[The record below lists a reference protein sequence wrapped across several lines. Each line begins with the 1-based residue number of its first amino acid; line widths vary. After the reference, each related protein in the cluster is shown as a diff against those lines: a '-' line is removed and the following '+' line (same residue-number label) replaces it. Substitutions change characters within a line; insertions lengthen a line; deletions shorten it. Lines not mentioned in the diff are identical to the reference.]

1 MQQLKAF
8 KKDNG
13 SNCKTH
19 ILKIY
24 LAYQLFKNM
33 GLRYSMYRVTHAIE
47 SKFGVLKKRHPINP
61 ATKNFIT
68 LGDWRNSANT
78 YVIDSK
84 EHIRF
89 DKNPNPE
96 LKEKATRIM
105 NGEICFFSSEWKNI
119 GGDYNWITNPETN
132 YIYDVSKHWSEIND
146 FNQVN
151 GDIKYVWEK
160 SRFSYLLT
168 IMRYDYHFNEDHS
181 AFVFAEIESWIDAN
195 AINQGPNWKCSQE
208 ISLRLFNWLYALY
221 FYKNS
226 EALTEALWIK
236 IQNVIYWSLHHVYQ
250 HIDFSRIAVRNNH
263 AITETLALAV
273 SEMLFPFIPETK
285 KWAKYGRKWL
295 EQEIDYQ
302 VYEDGTFLQF
312 SMNYNR
318 VLVQL
323 LSLGIAIT
331 EKNNQPF
338 SKIFYSK
345 AYKTLNFLYQC
356 LQKEN
361 GFLPNYGAN
370 DGALFFPLS
379 ETKYRDYRPQL
390 NTLHYLL
397 TGDNLFDNKEVQEDL
412 FWVLNNRSTRQNFK
426 KLKQEIGTLSF
437 KNGGYYICRTENTF
451 TFFRCGIHKDRP
463 SHADNLHMDV
473 WVKGENILRDSGTYK
488 YNTDKEIVDYF
499 TGTSGHNTVLVDNH
513 SQMLKGSRFIWFFWT
528 QCITAKWNED
538 KDYYIFEG
546 SISAYRYLNNKAM
559 HKRIVKISKLENLWI
574 VKDEVVQLDSFIK
587 KQIWHFDDA
596 KITFSTSDE
605 KFTEQISYDS
615 SFYGRKDTGK
625 AISIS
630 FEKEVETKI
639 EFTS

>member
-1 MQQLKAF
+1 
-8 KKDNG
+8 
-13 SNCKTH
+13 
-19 ILKIY
+19 
-24 LAYQLFKNM
+24 M
-33 GLRYSMYRVTHAIE
+33 GLRYTLYRVTHSIE
-47 SKFGVLKKRHPINP
+47 SKLGVLKKRHPINP
-61 ATKNFIT
+61 EGKNFIA
-68 LGDWRNSANT
+68 LGDWKNSPNPFIIESRENSHLAK
-78 YVIDSK
+78 I
-84 EHIRF
+84 
-89 DKNPNPE
+89 PNPE
-96 LKEKATRIM
+96 LKEKATKIL
-105 NGEICFFSSEWKNI
+105 NGEICFFSSEWKNL
-119 GGDYNWITNPETN
+119 GSDYNWITNPETN
-132 YIYDVSKHWSEIND
+132 YTYESSKHWSEIND
-146 FNQVN
+146 FNALN

-168 IMRYDYHFNEDHS
+168 IMRYDLHFNEDHS

-195 AINQGPNWKCSQE
+195 PINQGPNWKCSQE
-208 ISLRLFNWLYALY
+208 ISLRIFNWVYLLT

-226 EALTEALWIK
+226 KALSEPLWDK

-250 HIDFSRIAVRNNH
+250 HINFSRIAVRNNH

-285 KWAKYGRKWL
+285 KWAKHGRKWL

-338 SKIFYSK
+338 SKNFYSK

-379 ETKYRDYRPQL
+379 NTKYRDYRPQL

-397 TGDNLFDNKEVQEDL
+397 TSDNIFDNKEVQEDL
-412 FWVLNNRSTRQNFK
+412 SWVLNNRSARQNFK
-426 KLKQEIGTLSF
+426 KLKQEIGTISF
-437 KNGGYYICRTENTF
+437 KNGGYYICRTENAF
-451 TFFRCGIHKDRP
+451 TFFRCGSHKDRP

-488 YNTDKEIVDYF
+488 YNTDTEILDYF
-499 TGTSGHNTVLVDNH
+499 TGTRGHNTVLVDNQ
-513 SQMLKGSRFIWFFWT
+513 SQMLKGTRFIWFYWT
-528 QCITAKWNED
+528 QCLAAKWTED
-538 KDYYIFEG
+538 MDYYIFEG
-546 SISAYRYLNNKAM
+546 SISAFRYLNKNAIYN
-559 HKRIVKISKLENLWI
+559 RQVKISKCGNHWL
-574 VKDEVVQLDSFIK
+574 VKDDVLHLDSYLK
-587 KQIWHFDDA
+587 KQVWHPNSNQLTIRSMNNTSTNFHSYNSDHYGQLLPKESLFFEFDN
-596 KITFSTSDE
+596 
-605 KFTEQISYDS
+605 
-615 SFYGRKDTGK
+615 
-625 AISIS
+625 SI
-630 FEKEVETKI
+630 ETKI
-639 EFTS
+639 NFTTK